1 MIFGVYAM
9 RDIKT
14 GFMTPSLDPN
24 DDAAV
29 RNFYHAVSQSTG
41 VLFTFPADFSLYRI
55 GSFDSDTG
63 VLVSETPIRQIA
75 DGASV
80 PHLAVVDQSC

>member
-29 RNFYHAVSQSTG
+29 RNFYHAVSQSAG
-41 VLFTFPADFSLYRI
+41 VLFTFPVDFSLYRI

-63 VLVSETPIRQIA
+63 VLVPETPIRQIA

-80 PHLAVVDQSC
+80 PHLAVVDQSR

>member
-24 DDAAV
+24 DDAAA
-29 RNFYHAVSQSTG
+29 RNFYHAVSQSSG
-41 VLFTFPADFSLYRI
+41 VLFTFASDFSLYRV

-63 VLVSETPIRQIA
+63 LLVSEQPIRQVA
-75 DGASV
+75 DGANV
-80 PHLAVVDQSC
+80 PHLATVDQSR